1 MVLIYINFGYHNE
14 MSIKIYIK
22 DKMAFYQ
29 KLEYI
34 SVFRNLRLLNKT
46 TQNAKSMCKK
56 YM

>member
-46 TQNAKSMCKK
+46 TKNAKSMCKK

>member
-14 MSIKIYIK
+14 MLIKIYIK

-34 SVFRNLRLLNKT
+34 SVFLKPST
-46 TQNAKSMCKK
+46 AQ
-56 YM
+56 